1 VYFFKRSK
9 YMKLR
14 TLSNKA
20 LPSKLQ
26 AHVAG
31 SNGSGN
37 NPIIYPKS
45 NTKGKNLSTQQIAFV
60 VGGNGSGND
69 PTKPQRQAIKVT
81 DFGNFGG

>member
-1 VYFFKRSK
+1 
-9 YMKLR
+9 MKLS
-14 TLSNKA
+14 TLSNKV

-26 AHVAG
+26 TIVAG

-45 NTKGKNLSTQQIAFV
+45 NTTGKSLSTQQIAFV

-69 PTKPQRQAIKVT
+69 PTKPQRQAIKVK